1 MDSVSGKL
9 WEIKFECAI
18 VLLSCANHIQAS
30 DVYVNKP
37 IKEHMTQ
44 KYGEWVANVKH
55 EFTDDGNM
63 KPVSRRTVVQW
74 IIEVWKETKCEMV
87 ADSFKGGAVTTK

>member
-18 VLLSCANHIQAS
+18 VLLSFANYIQAS

-44 KYGEWVANVKH
+44 KYDEWVANVKH
-55 EFTDDGNM
+55 EFTNDGNM

-74 IIEVWKETKCEMV
+74 IIEVWKEIKCEMV